1 MPVTPKSPEPSPEQ
15 QAVIE
20 GVVTFVKRYG
30 RLGALHGA
38 AGTGKTFTCGYIARR
53 LLELFLEK
61 SVFFI
66 SPTHA
71 ALRILRSKIPLGTKA
86 ATVARF
92 LKTEP
97 YRVFDEVEFEIPDES
112 KYVKIAEE
120 HRKNLFRD
128 KGGNAEY
135 NDNLRIVIC
144 DESSMISQPQA
155 DALRGICKELGVTFL
170 MVGDP
175 YQLPP
180 VLPDQE
186 RRRLMSLLSTEELH
200 DDIVYSKDMCREF
213 RLPKVGFQL
222 TEVHRNAGAILR
234 AAVAIRNDFNSKH
247 HSLPNRPD
255 LDATGDD
262 ANRTGIYA
270 TNDYWDW
277 VRNLAEAVRESENGL
292 DVAAICHH
300 NRTVLS
306 LTNDLRSLMY
316 PASYK
321 TNWNAGEY
329 VLLPTQTEQAPSFN
343 WDNGVNAV
351 DVKGW
356 DYGNAF
362 YSTTYCKVLKVETE
376 EKNFYFG
383 KWPVGDSTNYEF
395 RLKGCFQ
402 RIVLKACHFY
412 GPPRSIFRPVFTD
425 GQPLA
430 DLKEA
435 EKMVRLMQKNKT
447 VPEKGDKGYADHP
460 VGKIL
465 LCMQSFFRD
474 INCANT
480 MTVHKSQGCTLRVA
494 FIHEDVAD
502 CKRHYRNSLLYTA
515 LTRASHQEVVF
526 NSACL
531 ETALPR
537 WEIGKHQLSL
547 PPSERKPPKLSEQE
561 IDDLLEF

>member
-1 MPVTPKSPEPSPEQ
+1 MPASPRDPRPSPQQ

-20 GVVTFVKRYG
+20 GVVAFVKNYG
-30 RLGALHGA
+30 SLGALHGA
-38 AGTGKTFTCGYIARR
+38 AGTGKTFTCGYIAIR

-71 ALRILRSKIPLGTKA
+71 ALRILRGKIPSGTKA

-97 YRVFDEVEFEIPDES
+97 HRVFDEVEFDIPGES
-112 KYVKIAEE
+112 KYAQIAEH
-120 HRKNLFRD
+120 HRKNLFRNKD
-128 KGGNAEY
+128 GNAEY

-155 DALRGICKELGVTFL
+155 DALRGICRELGVTFL

-180 VLPDQE
+180 VLSNKE
-186 RRRLMSLLSTEELH
+186 RMRLRSLLSTEELH

-213 RLPKVGFQL
+213 RLPKVGFLL
-222 TEVHRNAGAILR
+222 TEVHRNAGAILK
-234 AAVAIRNDFNSKH
+234 AAVAIRNDFNSKGH
-247 HSLPNRPD
+247 ALPVKPD
-255 LDATGDD
+255 LDALGDET
-262 ANRTGIYA
+262 NRTGIYV
-270 TNDYWDW
+270 TDDYWDW
-277 VRNLAEAVRESENGL
+277 VRNLAEAVRESKDGL

-300 NRTVLS
+300 NKTVLS
-306 LTNDLRSLMY
+306 LTNDLRSLLY

-321 TNWNAGEY
+321 TNWNPGEY
-329 VLLPTQTEQAPSFN
+329 VLLPKQTERAPTFN
-343 WDNGVNAV
+343 TENDINAV
-351 DVKGW
+351 DVQGW
-356 DYGNAF
+356 DYSDAF
-362 YSTTYCKVLKVETE
+362 YSTTYCEVRKVETG

-383 KWPVGDSTNYEF
+383 KWPLGDGTDYEF
-395 RLKGCFQ
+395 CLKGCFQ
-402 RIVLKACHFY
+402 RIVLKACHF
-412 GPPRSIFRPVFTD
+412 GQTRAIFRPIFTD
-425 GQPLA
+425 GQAFA

-435 EKMVRLMQKNKT
+435 EKMVRLMQKNGT
-447 VPEKGDKGYADHP
+447 VPKKEDKGYADHP

-494 FIHEDVAD
+494 FIHEDVGD

-526 NSACL
+526 NTDCSG
-531 ETALPR
+531 ETALPL

-547 PPSERKPPKLSEQE
+547 PPSERRKPKLVELDL
-561 IDDLLEF
+561 DDPW